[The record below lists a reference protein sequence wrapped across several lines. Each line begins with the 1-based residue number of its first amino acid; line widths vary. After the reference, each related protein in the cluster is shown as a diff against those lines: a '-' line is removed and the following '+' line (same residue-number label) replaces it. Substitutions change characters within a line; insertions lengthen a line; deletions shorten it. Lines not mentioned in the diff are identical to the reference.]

1 MARQRAF
8 RLPGVGGAAL
18 PRQDALVKDAPGT
31 DAPTTAGGGRRL
43 IWLDRWALALLL
55 LGVALNAVLALVLW
69 RQFETF
75 PELIGLHFN
84 AYGEV
89 DIVGGKNE
97 IFKLPVIG
105 IVIWGANAM
114 LATAAGTLDR
124 VLARVILGVS
134 VMVQVIFAVAA
145 WRILS

>member
-1 MARQRAF
+1 MASQRPF
-8 RLPGVGGAAL
+8 RLSLGPRLGLPARLLLAGAGV
-18 PRQDALVKDAPGT
+18 
-31 DAPTTAGGGRRL
+31 RRRPL
-43 IWLDRWALALLL
+43 WGDRWAVGLLALGIVLDVLL
-55 LGVALNAVLALVLW
+55 AFVLW
-69 RQFETF
+69 RQFDTF

-105 IVIWGANAM
+105 ALIWGANAV
-114 LATAAGTLDR
+114 LALAAGTVDR
-124 VLARVILGVS
+124 LLGRLILGVS
-134 VMVQVIFAVAA
+134 VLVQVIFAVAA

>member
-1 MARQRAF
+1 MARQRTF
-8 RLPGVGGAAL
+8 RLPGMGGAAL
-18 PRQDALVKDAPGT
+18 PRQDDPVKDALGK
-31 DAPTTAGGGRRL
+31 DAPATAVAGRRL
-43 IWLDRWALALLL
+43 IWLDPWALALLL
-55 LGVALNAVLALVLW
+55 LGVAINALLAIVLW

-97 IFKLPVIG
+97 IFKLPVFG
-105 IVIWGANAM
+105 IVIWAANAI
-114 LATAAGTLDR
+114 LATVAGTLDR
-124 VLARVILGVS
+124 ILARVILGVS

-145 WRILS
+145 WRILA